1 MTREPSGE
9 VSTVATPSSALPTK
23 KFAEHAGLGATA
35 CPSAC
40 WKLVAWSILQVLR
53 WNGTESAFQSST
65 LAPSPLTH
73 NPSPAPLIPIFAPA
87 TPASVKPST
96 GVSPL
101 FHCSSAPSTPVN
113 QSQFC
118 PSCTPPPSNAPR
130 PPKEVHS
137 PRMLSAV
144 GFPNSLQAL

>member
-1 MTREPSGE
+1 M
-9 VSTVATPSSALPTK
+9 ATPRSTLPTK
-23 KFAEHAGLGATA
+23 KFAEHAGRGATA

-40 WKLVAWSILQVLR
+40 SKLVAWSMRHVRR

-65 LAPSPLTH
+65 LAPRPLTH
-73 NPSPAPLIPIFAPA
+73 RPSPALLIPIFAPA
-87 TPASVKPST
+87 TPASVKPRT
-96 GVSPL
+96 VVSPL
-101 FHCSSAPSTPVN
+101 FHCRSAPSTPVN

-118 PSCTPPPSNAPR
+118 PSCTPPPSNASR